1 MHFNYRVISE
11 QYRIGSCLIEEIPES
26 YIERLK
32 EQNCRLDRL
41 TMFYYRESDFLIL
54 NEQNELYEQYSN
66 LVLTYMSLTK
76 ESRYEVLAH
85 TDNDGLYHFLI
96 LVEGVTR
103 CRAEFP
109 IDEHGKGKGVSN
121 CAEA

>member
-1 MHFNYRVISE
+1 MHFNYRVISK

-26 YIERLK
+26 YMERLK

-54 NEQNELYEQYSN
+54 NEQNELYEQYSD

-76 ESRYEVLAH
+76 EARHEVLAY
-85 TDNDGLYHFLI
+85 TDNDNLYHFLI
-96 LVEGVTR
+96 LVEGVIR
-103 CRAEFP
+103 YRAEFP
-109 IDEHGKGKGVSN
+109 VDEHGKGKGVGD

>member
-26 YIERLK
+26 YMERLK

-41 TMFYYRESDFLIL
+41 TMFYYRENDFLIL
-54 NEQNELYEQYSN
+54 NEQNELYEQYSD
-66 LVLTYMSLTK
+66 LVLTFMSLTK
-76 ESRYEVLAH
+76 ESRHEVLAH
-85 TDNDGLYHFLI
+85 TDNDSLYHFLI
-96 LVEGVTR
+96 LVEGVIR
-103 CRAEFP
+103 YRAELP
-109 IDEHGKGKGVSN
+109 VDEHEKGKGVSD

>member
-26 YIERLK
+26 YMERLK

-54 NEQNELYEQYSN
+54 NEQNELYEQRSD

-76 ESRYEVLAH
+76 ELRHEVLAH
-85 TDNDGLYHFLI
+85 ADNDSLYHFLI
-96 LVEGVTR
+96 LVEGVIR
-103 CRAEFP
+103 YRAEFP
-109 IDEHGKGKGVSN
+109 VDEHGKGKGVSD
-121 CAEA
+121 CTEA

>member
-1 MHFNYRVISE
+1 MHFNYRVISK

-26 YIERLK
+26 YMERLK

-54 NEQNELYEQYSN
+54 NEQNELYEQYSD

-76 ESRYEVLAH
+76 EARHEVLAY
-85 TDNDGLYHFLI
+85 TDNDRLYHFLI
-96 LVEGVTR
+96 LVEGVIR
-103 CRAEFP
+103 YRAEFP
-109 IDEHGKGKGVSN
+109 VDEHGKGKGVGD

>member
-1 MHFNYRVISE
+1 MHFNYRVISK

-26 YIERLK
+26 YMERLK

-54 NEQNELYEQYSN
+54 NEQNELYEQCSD

-76 ESRYEVLAH
+76 EARHEVLAY
-85 TDNDGLYHFLI
+85 TDNDSLYHFLI
-96 LVEGVTR
+96 LVEGVIR
-103 CRAEFP
+103 YRAEFP
-109 IDEHGKGKGVSN
+109 VDEHGKGKGVGD

>member
-1 MHFNYRVISE
+1 MHFNYRVISK

-26 YIERLK
+26 YMERLK

-54 NEQNELYEQYSN
+54 NEQNELYEQYSD

-76 ESRYEVLAH
+76 EARHEVLAY
-85 TDNDGLYHFLI
+85 TDNDSLYHFLI
-96 LVEGVTR
+96 LVEGVIR
-103 CRAEFP
+103 YRAEFP
-109 IDEHGKGKGVSN
+109 VDEHGNGKGVGD